1 MKKINNKTIGYIY
14 IIAGILIII
23 TNAIQY
29 FFSNYSTLLTAMT
42 IGLALVVVGLVYYRK
57 EKLYGHFYFSFI
69 AK

>member
-14 IIAGILIII
+14 IIAGFLIII

-57 EKLYGHFYFSFI
+57 EK
-69 AK
+69 